1 MLHAFCV
8 KIFHFQWL
16 KLNFVSLHGCNV
28 SASLKIIDAT
38 FSETPPERYWELLAE
53 ERRLALQNALEENER
68 VGSEL
73 YSTLFHFW
81 NIQCLAVII
90 LPFFFYTASQRTG
103 RVERE
108 KQSFRRSC
116 WSGRVFCLSV
126 SGIIRVIW
134 CVYCLDPLNAE

>member
-90 LPFFFYTASQRTG
+90 LPFFFFTQLHKELEELKERNKALEEVAGQAEYFASLYQVSLG
-103 RVERE
+103 
-108 KQSFRRSC
+108 
-116 WSGRVFCLSV
+116 WSDVFTV
-126 SGIIRVIW
+126 WIH
-134 CVYCLDPLNAE
+134 